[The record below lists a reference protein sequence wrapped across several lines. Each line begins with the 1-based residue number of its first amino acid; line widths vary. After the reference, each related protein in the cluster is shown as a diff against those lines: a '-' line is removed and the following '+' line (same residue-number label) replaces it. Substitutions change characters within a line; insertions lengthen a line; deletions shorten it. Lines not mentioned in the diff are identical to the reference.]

1 MSKNKKDSLLEL
13 AEKVKN
19 AISGLSELEN
29 EVKSAIAGL
38 AEENGFNPDTIEWVD
53 LGLPSKRLWAKEGDG
68 KFYTHDEAVDFFG
81 DNLPKSSAFA
91 ELFEECTVEWD
102 AERKGIEL
110 TGPNGNKLFFPA
122 AGYKS
127 RSGEICG
134 VGEEGNYWSRTPY
147 CKSEK
152 SFAPYSQAS
161 ARNLYFS
168 SGYINPLDRDD
179 RSSGFSV
186 RPSRENF

>member
-1 MSKNKKDSLLEL
+1 MSNTNKEKIAEL
-13 AEKVKN
+13 QSKLNAIQAEIDRLSAEK
-19 AISGLSELEN
+19 
-29 EVKSAIAGL
+29 
-38 AEENGFNPDTIEWVD
+38 FNPDSVEWVD

-102 AERKGIEL
+102 AKRKGIEL
-110 TGPNGNKLFFPA
+110 TGPNGNKLFLPA

-127 RSGEICG
+127 RSGEVCG

-152 SFAPYSQAS
+152 SFAPYSQTH
-161 ARNLYFS
+161 ARYLDFH
-168 SGYINPLDRDD
+168 SGGINPLNGNY
-179 RSSGFSV
+179 RSIGFSV
-186 RPSRENF
+186 RPSRE